1 VSERVEYPSR
11 LFTHFSPLLVW
22 YGMMCCVV
30 CRTSGVLFRRSQE
43 CCTRPEDPEQAG
55 VSAGHQLSEGA
66 VPLLLICDYDHAR
79 CVVMCSDV

>member
-1 VSERVEYPSR
+1 VGERVAYPSI
-11 LFTHFSPLLVW
+11 LFTDFSPLLV
-22 YGMMCCVV
+22 
-30 CRTSGVLFRRSQE
+30 CRTTSGVLFRRSQE